1 MTIKEETK
9 NGRKQWRLNYYDS
22 NGTRRRKF
30 FDKHYQAKAER
41 KKLREDASDLL
52 AVLKDLDDAQKLRL
66 VQAWQTAEDGG
77 FDLLEACINFTKEHE
92 PTKPITVKNA
102 RVEFIRAKE
111 KIGLRYESLKSYRSS
126 FGNFGAVFDARKFD
140 TMTPAKVEEWLEPQ
154 GYSPRRFN
162 RMLSDLTT
170 LWNWAGAQGYGVG
183 RKNPFKLERIK
194 IDQLD
199 VCIVAIDDVEP
210 YLIAA
215 MDVPEVAAVVVLVL
229 LCGLRVS
236 EAIQMTWADIDLD
249 DGVVTVRGA
258 IAKLRIK
265 RINEP
270 EPNAVEWLKRAKARG
285 ATLPVSQSV
294 YDKQRR
300 ANLPTVGPNALR
312 HSYCSYHLAKF
323 KNIGH
328 TAEQAGNSP
337 EMIQKHY
344 KKAVREKVANKFF
357 TIIPLIT

>member
-1 MTIKEETK
+1 M
-9 NGRKQWRLNYYDS
+9 NYYDS
-22 NGTRRRKF
+22 NGIRRRKF
-30 FDKHYQAKAER
+30 FDKHYQAKLER
-41 KKLREDASDLL
+41 KKLRDDAADTL

-77 FDLLEACINFTKEHE
+77 FDLLEACVNFTKEHE
-92 PTKPITVKNA
+92 PAKPITVKNA
-102 RVEFIRAKE
+102 RKEFIKAKE
-111 KIGLRYESLKSYRSS
+111 KIGLRYESLKSYKSS
-126 FGNFGAVFDARKFD
+126 FGNFGAAFDGRKFD
-140 TMTPAKVEEWLEPQ
+140 TISPAKVEEWLDPQ
-154 GYSPRRFN
+154 GYSPVRHN

-194 IDQLD
+194 VDQID

-210 YLIAA
+210 YLLAA

-236 EAIQMTWADIDLD
+236 EAIQMTWGDIDLD
-249 DGVVTVRGA
+249 DGVVIVRGS
-258 IAKLRIK
+258 ISKLRIK

-270 EPNAVEWLKRAKARG
+270 EPNAIEWLKRAKESG

-357 TIIPLIT
+357 TIIP